1 MTKTN
6 IILQKHNQIILF
18 NSSLHTFQT
27 CLLYD
32 LIFHPTYKSS
42 IAFNI
47 QAISLLTILTSP
59 KYNLSLTTYKPRTTL
74 HLHSKSKTKK
84 HIQHCQTHIP
94 ECIILFEFY
103 STTLLQ
109 HHYSFHLTA
118 FYGKLR
124 TTKQ

>member
-32 LIFHPTYKSS
+32 LIFHHTYISS
-42 IAFNI
+42 IAFHI
-47 QAISLLTILTSP
+47 QAISFLTIFTSP

-74 HLHSKSKTKK
+74 HLHSKSKTKT
-84 HIQHCQTHIP
+84 HIQRCQTYIP
-94 ECIILFEFY
+94 EIIISFEFCY
-103 STTLLQ
+103 TTLLQ

-118 FYGKLR
+118 LYAKLR